1 MGMTMGTDSTGTAAS
16 PAGNTLA
23 RLAWAL
29 TLSVGAWFVATKVP
43 RYFAWNEASYG
54 DYWPRAGYLLPHVL
68 AGLVAI
74 TTGPLQFWPWVR
86 RHHPRF
92 HRVTGRTYLAAIAV
106 ASSAAFVLSL
116 TTDGGLVF
124 GAGLFC
130 LALTWLLTSGMA
142 LLAIRRRNF
151 EQHRQWMVRSYVVT
165 FAFVLF
171 RVGSDSMR
179 HYAVADDHD
188 IIGLMAWI
196 SWALPLVAAEV
207 VLQYKSAAFAR
218 RPRTQGA

>member
-1 MGMTMGTDSTGTAAS
+1 METTMSAGRAA
-16 PAGNTLA
+16 A
-23 RLAWAL
+23 RLAWSM
-29 TLSVGAWFVATKVP
+29 TLAVGAYFVATKVP
-43 RYFAWNEASYG
+43 RYFAWSEASYG
-54 DYWPRAGYLLPHVL
+54 YYWPRAGYLLPHVL

-74 TTGPLQFWPWVR
+74 ATGPLQFWPWVR

-92 HRVTGRTYLAAIAV
+92 HRVTGRVYLAAIAV
-106 ASSAAFVLSL
+106 GSCAGIVLSL

-130 LALTWLLTSGMA
+130 LALSWLLTSGMA

-171 RVGSDSMR
+171 RIGSDSLR
-179 HYAVADDHD
+179 HYAIADDHD
-188 IIGLMAWI
+188 IVGLMAWV
-196 SWALPLVAAEV
+196 SWAFPLVVAEV
-207 VLQYKSAAFAR
+207 VLQYKSAAVSRGAR
-218 RPRTQGA
+218 